1 MHIYYQS
8 KNIHVNDKPIQ
19 DRGFF
24 STEGRRRR
32 GSWDGYTDVNY
43 LQCFISLKNQKKIW

>member
-24 STEGRRRR
+24 LLREGGDGDHGMDTQTSTIC
-32 GSWDGYTDVNY
+32 SA
-43 LQCFISLKNQKKIW
+43 LFL